1 MSQKSICMNC
11 GKIVVY
17 PSVDP
22 ITREVVCNGCKK
34 TGLINIPQHEL
45 NPVAK
50 RVTA

>member
-1 MSQKSICMNC
+1 MIKKSICMNC

-34 TGLINIPQHEL
+34 IGLIKIPQHEL
-45 NPVAK
+45 KPVAK
-50 RVTA
+50 RVAA